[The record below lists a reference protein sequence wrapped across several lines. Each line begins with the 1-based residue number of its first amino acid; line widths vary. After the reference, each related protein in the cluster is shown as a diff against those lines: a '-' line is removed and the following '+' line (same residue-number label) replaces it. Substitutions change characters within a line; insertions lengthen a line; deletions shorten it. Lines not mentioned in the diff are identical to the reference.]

1 MKVNSLKISGFRNI
15 DDLFIEPIPGVN
27 VIYGENAQGKTNLL
41 ESIWLFTGCKSFRGA
56 KDSELTG
63 FEKDFARVDISFFA
77 KNRDQKSNVTI
88 SDKRRAELNGVKLKT
103 TASLS
108 GEFCAVVFSPEHLSL
123 VKAGPAERRKFID
136 TALCQLKP
144 KYAEV
149 LSKYRVCI
157 NERNSPLKDIEYHS
171 ELFDTLEIWDEQ
183 VAVNGALLISQRMK
197 YIKRLK
203 EVSQEIYEGLSRGSE
218 AFDIKYLCSAGELA
232 EGADIYEIKE
242 QLRSALKSAVKED
255 IANKTTSTGAHRD
268 DLFIGINGISAR
280 SFGSQGQQRS
290 SALALKLGES
300 RIITDFTG
308 EKPVALLDDVMSE
321 LDVNR
326 QDYILNH
333 IDGQQVFITCCEPS
347 SVLRMC
353 DGKAIHIKGG
363 SVISD

>member
-15 DDLFIEPIPGVN
+15 EELFIEPIPGVN

-63 FEKDFARVDISFFA
+63 FEKDFARVDIGFFA
-77 KNRDQKSNVTI
+77 KNRNQKSSVVI

-103 TASLS
+103 TSALA

-123 VKAGPAERRKFID
+123 VKAGPAERRKFLD
-136 TALCQLKP
+136 TALCQLRP
-144 KYAEV
+144 KYAEI
-149 LSKYRVCI
+149 LSKYRICV
-157 NERNSPLKDIEYHS
+157 NERNSLLRDIEYHS
-171 ELFDTLEIWDEQ
+171 ELYDTLEIWDEQ
-183 VAVNGALLISQRMK
+183 VAVNGAILTSQRMK
-197 YIKRLK
+197 YVERLREASK
-203 EVSQEIYEGLSRGSE
+203 EIYEGLSSGAER
-218 AFDIKYLCSAGELA
+218 FDIKYISSAGELSPDM
-232 EGADIYEIKE
+232 ELFEIKNS
-242 QLRSALKSAVKED
+242 LRTALKASFKED
-255 IANKTTSTGAHRD
+255 IASKTTSAGAHRD

-280 SFGSQGQQRS
+280 NFGSQGQQRS
-290 SALALKLGES
+290 SALALKLGEAQ
-300 RIITDFTG
+300 IITDFTG

-333 IDGQQVFITCCEPS
+333 IDSQQVFITCCEPS

-353 DGKAIHIKGG
+353 DGKAIHIKAGG
-363 SVISD
+363 VIPE